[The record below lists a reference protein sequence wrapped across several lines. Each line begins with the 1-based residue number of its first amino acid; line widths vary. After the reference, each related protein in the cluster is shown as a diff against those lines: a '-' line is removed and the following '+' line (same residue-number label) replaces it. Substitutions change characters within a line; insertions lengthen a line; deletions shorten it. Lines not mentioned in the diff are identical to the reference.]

1 MRFLSEQDLAYCTEN
16 ELSALFNLCNLKV
29 ATAKPFS
36 REWKTAQSNV
46 ETILR
51 VRRQRIQQFR
61 PKGP

>member
-1 MRFLSEQDLAYCTEN
+1 MRFLSEQDLAHRTEN
-16 ELSALFNLCNLKV
+16 ELSTLFNLCNLKV

-36 REWKTAQSNV
+36 REWKAAQSNI

-51 VRRQRIQQFR
+51 VRRQRMQQFR